1 MSQLLYT
8 AITTGSIATIS
19 RDSNG
24 VVSVT
29 LTAPASG
36 TLLPMGAFFNFCW
49 VVTITN
55 ASPASF
61 NGSYCMTSGNADQM
75 HFTYQQ
81 AASLGVETGSGG
93 TLSVSPAQFI
103 DLPDSSLVA
112 NKALTQAVMQAL
124 AHNGFF
130 AAVRCEFFDMGYY
143 RDGDSVPAPV
153 SPVDGYA
160 YKLAECLF
168 ILILASSRQP
178 DNSQFT
184 PGQAAFPVLANNDV
198 GSGNL
203 IVAPY
208 VLEINPTSGTITCQ
222 MYFSDSGVAHQGSVR
237 VVCVGQRLSG

>member
-8 AITTGSIATIS
+8 AITTGTIATLS
-19 RDSNG
+19 RDANG

-29 LTAPASG
+29 LAAAASG
-36 TLLPMGAFFNFCW
+36 TPLPVGAAFSFCW
-49 VVTITN
+49 IVTIKD
-55 ASPASF
+55 AAPADF
-61 NGSYCMTSGNADQM
+61 NGSYCMTSGNADQT

-93 TLSVSPAQFI
+93 TLSVSPAQFN

-112 NKALTQAVMQAL
+112 NKALTQVVMQAL

-143 RDGDSVPAPV
+143 RDADAVPAPV
-153 SPVDGYA
+153 SPVDGYV

-178 DNSQFT
+178 DNGQFT
-184 PGQAAFPVLANNDV
+184 PGQATFPVLANNDV
-198 GSGNL
+198 GNGNL

-208 VLEINPTSGTITCQ
+208 ELLIDPTTGRVTCE
-222 MYFSDSGVAHQGSVR
+222 MYFSDSGVAHQGTVR